1 MWRPR
6 LLKDEVEVR
15 AHADTITIKLV
26 VDRMVHS
33 CVPHTEPLR
42 VTTTT
47 CVTSVASTLHHSDP
61 SSDAKKLSAML
72 RTCVDE
78 HH

>member
-33 CVPHTEPLR
+33 CAAHRAIKGHYHNVCDFCSIYSASLR
-42 VTTTT
+42 SQQR
-47 CVTSVASTLHHSDP
+47 CKEAKR
-61 SSDAKKLSAML
+61 DATYV
-72 RTCVDE
+72 R
-78 HH
+78 